1 MPGER
6 RARVRAGRDPYAR
19 PVCHPH
25 TLAVTFGDRARAL
38 DDDRIERIR
47 IVEKRLHHEKR
58 GNDGDIALFDDA
70 HGSLVKEGRVLDR
83 VDPRL
88 RSHAHPARTVGVC
101 CDAQPSVVRLGHG
114 GRGLFWRVL
123 RYLGRGAV
131 AEDAASREELD
142 HLCTGGDLLAH
153 GLAHFVRTI
162 RDAAHFETVATG
174 RRDPAAACDD
184 ARTLEESLFD
194 RAAEV
199 DDHRAVRAE
208 VADRGHAGAERRARV
223 AKRFERRERVRLP
236 HLGTDVRLAV
246 QREMAMAVDHPRY
259 HEPAGRW
266 DDLGTLALRCLRDRA
281 SLTDPGDLCI
291 LDDDRGVRHRSCA
304 IEEAIDLEDC
314 PHAPGSIV
322 RRCPTRS
329 SSVFARAASY
339 HRTTTVAGSST
350 SPPRSSR
357 FWACV
362 TRPTL
367 RRYARSSR
375 RCARGSG
382 R

>member
-19 PVCHPH
+19 LVCHPH

-38 DDDRIERIR
+38 DDDRIERSR
-47 IVEKRLHHEKR
+47 VVEKRLHHEKR
-58 GNDGDIALFDDA
+58 GNDSDIALFDDT
-70 HGSLVKEGRVLDR
+70 HGSLVKEGRMLDR

-88 RSHAHPARTVGVC
+88 GSHAHPARPVRVR
-101 CDAQPSVVRLGHG
+101 CDAQPSVVRLGRG
-114 GRGLFWRVL
+114 GRGLFWGVL

-131 AEDAASREELD
+131 AEDAARREELD
-142 HLCTGGDLLAH
+142 HLCAGRDLFTH
-153 GLAHFVRTI
+153 GLAHLVRTI
-162 RDAAHFETVATG
+162 RDAADFETVAPS
-174 RRDPAAACDD
+174 RRDPAAARDD

-199 DDHRAVRAE
+199 
-208 VADRGHAGAERRARV
+208 
-223 AKRFERRERVRLP
+223 
-236 HLGTDVRLAV
+236 
-246 QREMAMAVDHPRY
+246 
-259 HEPAGRW
+259 
-266 DDLGTLALRCLRDRA
+266 
-281 SLTDPGDLCI
+281 
-291 LDDDRGVRHRSCA
+291 DDDRGVRHRSCA